1 MNYRFLLLIPIFLI
15 SACSSSDEAAPTS
28 STETTEA
35 AAKAEPKKI
44 SPNNPF
50 ATQIN
55 ALDTAKLVGNAAQQS
70 VDSSQQKLEDA
81 AH

>member
-28 STETTEA
+28 SAETTT
-35 AAKAEPKKI
+35 KAEPKKI